1 MGSAKGTL
9 SLAGIAAGLAAV
21 SVLLASPG
29 PTVVPTTQ
37 RIVPATASAEPP
49 AIAPAVAARP
59 RRPAPTR
66 PREDFGDRD
75 RDAIVGLMLLL
86 AGHQGRHSR

>member
-1 MGSAKGTL
+1 MGRAKRTL
-9 SLAGIAAGLAAV
+9 RLAGIAAVLVAV

-29 PTVVPTTQ
+29 PTVVPTAQ
-37 RIVPATASAEPP
+37 RIVPAAASAEPP
-49 AIAPAVAARP
+49 AVAPAVAARP

-75 RDAIVGLMLLL
+75 RDAILGLLFLL
-86 AGHQGRHSR
+86 AGQQGRQSR